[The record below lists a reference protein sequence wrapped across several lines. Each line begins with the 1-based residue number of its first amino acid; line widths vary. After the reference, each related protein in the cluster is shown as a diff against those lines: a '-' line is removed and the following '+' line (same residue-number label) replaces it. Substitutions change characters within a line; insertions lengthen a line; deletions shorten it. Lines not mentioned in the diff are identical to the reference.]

1 MKKFLAILLIGMYL
15 NHLAAATRTWSSGG
29 STDMNDDANYSG
41 AGALLTTDDLVFD
54 ATSVVNATATADL
67 EVNSIT
73 ATAAYSGAWSM
84 GSTYKLTVNEA
95 SDSAINYKGT
105 GATTWG
111 DSLVLAGTNATV
123 HIGGAV
129 ASLTAAACDVVF
141 NGGGTWDVD
150 KGSTWQSLTIAASQ
164 SLTTTGALY
173 QFFKTSGT
181 PLTMGNNATLT
192 CNHVTDDHFAF
203 YRQSSGDAFSIGTGC
218 TINGTRSPTFRGEG
232 AIVLTMP
239 AFTYTGT
246 DTRVLAASGT
256 ATVHTFRWTGNWDLG
271 AAELHIYDGN
281 QASTLTIDFD
291 QYGIT
296 TTGNLAIGRQK
307 NTGGLMPISMGSGT
321 FNIGSFNQYSTFNAL
336 RQNLDLETATINCA
350 GSFEIYDSC
359 TVTRGSA
366 KINLTGAATVTTDNE
381 RLPRVNVNAPGGTV
395 NFADRIYLDTLTVA
409 AGTVTHSGTGIDTLG
424 YLSIDGGTW
433 NITNDTIAVT
443 SNGKGSTA
451 GAISGSSTSLLS
463 FSMEDAH
470 FGWFPGDTIP
480 GRLEMLNS
488 MYLDS
493 GGAVAR
499 ITTVAGKTYTYQDG
513 KTFVFD
519 AIPGNDLS
527 GTAGNIIHYKSS
539 TPGTAAIWECPTC
552 DTITVQYT
560 KFTDITA
567 Q

>member
-1 MKKFLAILLIGMYL
+1 MRTLLFVFFLFGCVM
-15 NHLAAATRTWSSGG
+15 AATRTWSSAG
-29 STDMNDDANYSG
+29 STDMNDGANYSG

-54 ATSVVNATATADL
+54 ATSVVNATATAAL
-67 EVNSIT
+67 SINSVT

-84 GSTYKLTVNEA
+84 GTTYKLTVNEA

-111 DSLVLAGTNATV
+111 DSLVLAGASATV
-123 HIGGAV
+123 HIGSAV
-129 ASLTAAACDVVF
+129 ASCNAANCDVVF

-150 KGSTWQSLTIAASQ
+150 KGSTWQSLTLAASQ
-164 SLTTTGALY
+164 TLVTTGASY

-181 PLTMGNNATLT
+181 PLVMGNNATLT

-203 YRQSSGDAFSIGTGC
+203 YRQSTGDAFSIGTGC
-218 TINGTRSPTFRGEG
+218 TVNGTRSPTFRGEG
-232 AIVLTMP
+232 TITLTMP
-239 AFTYTGT
+239 AYTYTGT
-246 DTRVLAASGT
+246 DTRLLVASGN
-256 ATVHTFRWTGNWDLG
+256 ATTHTFLWTGNWDVG
-271 AAELHIYDGN
+271 AAEVHIYDGN
-281 QASTLTIDFD
+281 QASTLTVDFD
-291 QYGIT
+291 QYGLT

-307 NTGGLMPISMGSGT
+307 NTGGLMQIRMGSGT
-321 FNIGSFNQYSTFNAL
+321 FDIGSFNQYSTFNAL

-359 TVTRGSA
+359 TVTRGTA
-366 KINLTGAATVTTDNE
+366 KINITSAATITTDTE
-381 RLPRVNVNAPGGTV
+381 RLPRITVNASGGTV
-395 NFADRIYLDTLTVA
+395 DFADRIYLDTLILTD
-409 AGTVTHSGTGIDTLG
+409 GTITHSGAGIDTLG
-424 YLSIDGGTW
+424 YVSIDGGTW
-433 NITNDTIAVT
+433 NIANDTIAIT

-451 GAISGSSTSLLS
+451 GAISGSSASVLS
-463 FSMEDAH
+463 FDMLNAH

-480 GRLEMLNS
+480 GRLSMLNS

-499 ITTVAGKTYTYQDG
+499 ITTVPGKTYTYEDG
-513 KTFVFD
+513 KTFTFD

-527 GTAGNIIHYKSS
+527 GTAGNVIHYKSS
-539 TPGTAAIWECPTC
+539 VPGTPAVWECPSC